1 MKRKKSF
8 LQSIGTKLII
18 MFLAVSI
25 IPIAIIGILSNNSAR
40 KALEASAFSQL
51 ESVGHLKAD
60 QIVAF
65 LERKIRDID
74 ILSKEPLTL
83 EAFDKLNE
91 YEANDVIGTTSE
103 SSLTITSDIYN
114 KIFDD
119 IDPFFREFIKAYN
132 FYDMVIIDA
141 DHGHILYTV
150 MKENDFGTNLK
161 TGQYRESSLGNLWRE
176 IVGTQKHHVTDFA
189 YYGPSDG
196 NAFFIGYPVF
206 DNNNKFIGVIAAQIS
221 IQKINDI
228 MQENIGLG
236 ETGETYLVG
245 EDYLMRSDSRF
256 DTESSILK
264 KKVETESVKLGLQ
277 DNIGTHIINDYG
289 GDIVLSYYQHLG
301 LNEII
306 GSDFEW
312 VIIAEI
318 HKSEAFTS
326 IVDLRNQILII
337 GLVIAIIVAIIAFMF
352 SRIISSPLIRLT
364 GVASSMA
371 IGDLSKEIEVKSN
384 DEIGELANSFSIL
397 KDSISEK
404 AKQAEEI
411 ASGNLVVE
419 VTPLSENDTMGI
431 AFSSMIVNLRD
442 QIEKI
447 TEGVNVLSSSSSE
460 IMAMVSQLASG
471 SAETATSVSE
481 TTSTVEEVKQTIELS
496 NQKATEVS
504 ESAQKISLI
513 SQDGKV
519 SIHETIEGMNKIK
532 EQMESI
538 ASIVIQLSEKSNIIG
553 EIAATVNDLS
563 EQSNLLAVNASIEA
577 AKAGEQGKGFT
588 VVAQEIKNLAERSKE
603 STVQIRTILADI
615 QKGISNAVMAT
626 EQGKKVID
634 DGLELSS
641 RASEVITTLAA
652 GVEEASQASIQISA
666 SSQQQLIGIEQITSA
681 MENIKEAS
689 AQNSSSIK
697 QTEESVTEL
706 NNLGEKLKNIMKQ
719 YKLK

>member
-25 IPIAIIGILSNNSAR
+25 IPIAIIGILSNKSASE
-40 KALEASAFSQL
+40 ALEVSAYNQL
-51 ESVGHLKAD
+51 ETVGHLKAD

-65 LERKIRDID
+65 LERKIRDLE
-74 ILSKEPLTL
+74 ILSKEPITID
-83 EAFDKLNE
+83 AFDKLNE
-91 YEANDVIGTTSE
+91 YEAENIVGMSMEGSFQTDV
-103 SSLTITSDIYN
+103 YN
-114 KIFDD
+114 KIFNE
-119 IDPFFREFIKAYN
+119 IDPFFRDFLTAYN
-132 FYDMVIIDA
+132 FYDMCIMDA
-141 DHGHILYTV
+141 DHGHVLYTA
-150 MKENDFGTNLK
+150 MKESDFGTNLE
-161 TGQYRESSLGNLWRE
+161 TGIYRESSLAKLWKE
-176 IVGTQKHHVTDFA
+176 IVKTQKSHITDYA
-189 YYGPSDG
+189 YYEPSQG
-196 NAFFIGYPVF
+196 NAAFIGYPVF
-206 DNNNKFIGVIAAQIS
+206 DAEDKFVGVIALQLS
-221 IQKINDI
+221 TEKIAEI

-256 DTESSILK
+256 DSEGTILK
-264 KKVETESVKLGLQ
+264 KKIETESVRLGLN
-277 DNIGTHIINDYG
+277 DETGTHIIEDYG
-289 GDIVLSYYQHLG
+289 GDLVLSYYQHLG
-301 LNEII
+301 LNEVI

-318 HKSEAFTS
+318 HQSEAFAS
-326 IVDLRNQILII
+326 INALSNQILII
-337 GLVIAIIVAIIAFMF
+337 AIIIGLVVAIIAFMF
-352 SRIISSPLIRLT
+352 SRIISSPLKRLT

-371 IGDLSKEIEVKSN
+371 IGDLSAEIEVKSN

-431 AFSSMIVNLRD
+431 AFSSMIVNLRE

-481 TTSTVEEVKQTIELS
+481 TTSTVEEVKQTVELS
-496 NQKATEVS
+496 NQKANEVS
-504 ESAQKISLI
+504 ESAQKTSLI

-519 SIHETIEGMNKIK
+519 SVHETIEGMNKIK

-603 STVQIRTILADI
+603 STVQIRSILTDI

-641 RASEVITTLAA
+641 TASEVITTLAA